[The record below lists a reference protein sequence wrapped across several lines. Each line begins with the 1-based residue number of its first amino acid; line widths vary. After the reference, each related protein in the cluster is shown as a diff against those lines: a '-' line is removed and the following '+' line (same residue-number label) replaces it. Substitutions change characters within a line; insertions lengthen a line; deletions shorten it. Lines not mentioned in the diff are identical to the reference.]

1 MNDEESI
8 REMRKIRTKFVQME
22 ERNQK
27 DPGIVIQQIV
37 VCTEGIMFS
46 RWQRAMFLLP
56 VRQKRSN

>member
-22 ERNQK
+22 ARNQK

-37 VCTEGIMFS
+37 VCTDWIIFS
-46 RWQRAMFLLP
+46 RW
-56 VRQKRSN
+56 